1 MAAPDP
7 ARPFLPAA
15 LEVQETP
22 PSPLGRALLWLLLAL
37 FATAI
42 AWACLGRVDIVVTAT
57 GRVVPTGQVKQVQA
71 PELGTVAALL
81 VGEGDV
87 VAAGQALLRLDPAY
101 VEADRVQLREQL
113 NDIAVQATWRGALE
127 KWLADGAPRAAPDK
141 LPPRFAAV
149 DQVKADTLYRQ
160 HRLEISASLEVLA
173 RELAANR
180 AERATLQAERDGVRA
195 TLQVLAQRVAAYKT
209 LVDQRY
215 GARVQYL
222 EMLQQQTELEKRL
235 PVLRSRQAALA
246 EAAAAISARIQAD
259 LGDIRKGNL
268 LTLAQLDSER
278 SRLQQDANKV
288 ARRQQQ
294 LQVNAPV
301 AGTVQELAVHTVGA
315 VVSPAQELMKIVPAG
330 VGVEVEALLH
340 NRDVGFVNEGQRAV
354 VKVDTFNFTQYGLLA
369 ARVLDISND
378 AVEDPSLG
386 WVFRIRLLLD
396 KDWLAVEGKQVRLSP
411 GMAVTAEVRTGQR
424 RLIEFFLSPLLRYQ
438 QESVRER

>member
-127 KWLADGAPRAAPDK
+127 QWLADGAPRLAPDK

>member
-127 KWLADGAPRAAPDK
+127 QWLADGAPRLAPDK

-180 AERATLQAERDGVRA
+180 AERATLQAERDGVRS

-246 EAAAAISARIQAD
+246 ESAAAISARIQAD

>member
-127 KWLADGAPRAAPDK
+127 KWLADGAPRLAPDK

-222 EMLQQQTELEKRL
+222 EILQQQTELEKRL

-246 EAAAAISARIQAD
+246 ESAAAISARIQAD

>member
-354 VKVDTFNFTQYGLLA
+354 VKVDTFNCTQYGLLA

>member
-127 KWLADGAPRAAPDK
+127 KWLADGAPRLAPDK

>member
-180 AERATLQAERDGVRA
+180 AERATLQAERDGVRS

-235 PVLRSRQAALA
+235 PVLHSRQAALA
-246 EAAAAISARIQAD
+246 ESAAAISARIQAD

>member
-1 MAAPDP
+1 MAG
-7 ARPFLPAA
+7 
-15 LEVQETP
+15 
-22 PSPLGRALLWLLLAL
+22 GR
-37 FATAI
+37 
-42 AWACLGRVDIVVTAT
+42 R
-57 GRVVPTGQVKQVQA
+57 
-71 PELGTVAALL
+71 
-81 VGEGDV
+81 
-87 VAAGQALLRLDPAY
+87 AAG
-101 VEADRVQLREQL
+101 
-113 NDIAVQATWRGALE
+113 G
-127 KWLADGAPRAAPDK
+127 PDK

>member
-180 AERATLQAERDGVRA
+180 AERATLQAERDGVRS

-246 EAAAAISARIQAD
+246 ESAAAISARIQAD

>member
-127 KWLADGAPRAAPDK
+127 QWLADGAPRLAPDK

-180 AERATLQAERDGVRA
+180 AERATLQAERDGVRS

>member
-127 KWLADGAPRAAPDK
+127 QWLADGAPRLAPDK

-180 AERATLQAERDGVRA
+180 AERATLQAERDGVRS
-195 TLQVLAQRVAAYKT
+195 TLQVLAQRVAA
-209 LVDQRY
+209 
-215 GARVQYL
+215 
-222 EMLQQQTELEKRL
+222 
-235 PVLRSRQAALA
+235 
-246 EAAAAISARIQAD
+246 
-259 LGDIRKGNL
+259 
-268 LTLAQLDSER
+268 
-278 SRLQQDANKV
+278 
-288 ARRQQQ
+288 
-294 LQVNAPV
+294 
-301 AGTVQELAVHTVGA
+301 
-315 VVSPAQELMKIVPAG
+315 
-330 VGVEVEALLH
+330 
-340 NRDVGFVNEGQRAV
+340 
-354 VKVDTFNFTQYGLLA
+354 
-369 ARVLDISND
+369 
-378 AVEDPSLG
+378 
-386 WVFRIRLLLD
+386 
-396 KDWLAVEGKQVRLSP
+396 
-411 GMAVTAEVRTGQR
+411 
-424 RLIEFFLSPLLRYQ
+424 
-438 QESVRER
+438 

>member
-127 KWLADGAPRAAPDK
+127 QWLADGAPRLAPDK

-180 AERATLQAERDGVRA
+180 AERATLQAERDGVRS

-246 EAAAAISARIQAD
+246 ESAAAISARIQAD

-411 GMAVTAEVRTGQR
+411 GMAVTAAGRTGQR

>member
-127 KWLADGAPRAAPDK
+127 QWLADGAPRLAPDK

-180 AERATLQAERDGVRA
+180 AERATLQAERDGVRS

-246 EAAAAISARIQAD
+246 ESAAAISARIQAD

-424 RLIEFFLSPLLRYQ
+424 R
-438 QESVRER
+438 

>member
-246 EAAAAISARIQAD
+246 ESAAAISARIQAD

>member
-127 KWLADGAPRAAPDK
+127 QWLADGAPRLAPDK

-246 EAAAAISARIQAD
+246 ESAAAISARIQAD

>member
-127 KWLADGAPRAAPDK
+127 QWLADGAPRAAPDK

>member
-127 KWLADGAPRAAPDK
+127 QWLADGAPRAAPDK

-180 AERATLQAERDGVRA
+180 AERATLQAERDGVRS

-246 EAAAAISARIQAD
+246 ESAAAISARIQAD